1 MVVCVLC
8 RIQPLSGKVTS
19 VSQIVQETS
28 AVGSGE
34 GEREGGREREVTGEM
49 EGGGEREE
57 GGEREGGR
65 EREVTGEREES
76 GGGERE
82 VTGEMEGEIEGRGGY
97 GGGRFAG
104 VGDFEPS
111 VDSTSQK
118 RRTDLPLFKSKP
130 ETALR

>member
-1 MVVCVLC
+1 MCA

-34 GEREGGREREVTGEM
+34 GEREVTGEM

-57 GGEREGGR
+57 GEREGR
-65 EREVTGEREES
+65 E
-76 GGGERE
+76 
-82 VTGEMEGEIEGRGGY
+82 Y

-111 VDSTSQK
+111 VERTSQK

-130 ETALR
+130 EAALR

>member
-65 EREVTGEREES
+65 EREES

-82 VTGEMEGEIEGRGGY
+82 VTGEMEGEIEGRGY